1 MHNVYIYIYIYI
13 FIYIYIYISGD
24 NADQNGGCYPILGA

>member
-1 MHNVYIYIYIYI
+1 MHNVYIYIYM
-13 FIYIYIYISGD
+13 YISGD